1 MATKRLIETMSG
13 YMKDKLAALTAPMA
27 NAYAN
32 DVVFNKIENLAAT
45 FRHRKSTKTS
55 SRFLP
60 VNTKGNDK
68 SYQNS
73 VSLAHYRTKEISM
86 RKGVTGL
93 GTEVVGSV
101 GQGDAPP
108 ILWDVG
114 MDMPAMGEHRRA
126 QQALGRYV
134 ATERPFRSVAT

>member
-1 MATKRLIETMSG
+1 MMSG

-32 DVVFNKIENLAAT
+32 AVVFNKIENLVAT

-68 SYQNS
+68 SYQNP
-73 VSLAHYRTKEISM
+73 VSLAHYRTKEIPM
-86 RKGVTGL
+86 RKGFTKTSFPKNISEG
-93 GTEVVGSV
+93 
-101 GQGDAPP
+101 
-108 ILWDVG
+108 
-114 MDMPAMGEHRRA
+114 
-126 QQALGRYV
+126 
-134 ATERPFRSVAT
+134 

>member
-1 MATKRLIETMSG
+1 MSG

-32 DVVFNKIENLAAT
+32 DVVFNKIENLVAT

-73 VSLAHYRTKEISM
+73 GGVGNLMAVAVDNPMETEPIARETLPPMVKLAMFCATKGE
-86 RKGVTGL
+86 
-93 GTEVVGSV
+93 GSTN
-101 GQGDAPP
+101 PK
-108 ILWDVG
+108 
-114 MDMPAMGEHRRA
+114 
-126 QQALGRYV
+126 
-134 ATERPFRSVAT
+134 ERPKEMSSEGSSTEGGC